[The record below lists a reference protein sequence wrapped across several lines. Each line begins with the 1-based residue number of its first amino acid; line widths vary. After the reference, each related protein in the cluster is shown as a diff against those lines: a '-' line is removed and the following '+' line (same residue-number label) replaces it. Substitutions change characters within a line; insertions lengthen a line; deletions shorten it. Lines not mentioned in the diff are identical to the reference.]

1 MRGLTKRTTG
11 ILGAA
16 MNRLS
21 KRDWL
26 VTALFGFVTLGTALV
41 ILNWLMGWY

>member
-1 MRGLTKRTTG
+1 
-11 ILGAA
+11 
-16 MNRLS
+16 MNGLS

-26 VTALFGFVTLGTALV
+26 VISLFLFVTLGTALV